1 MYFILMGMKKN
12 SSSIY
17 GCGKAG
23 LEKPDFGRVTAN
35 GKHLYFH
42 VYENTI
48 GPLPLPGIKEEEIQA
63 VRYLATGAEVP
74 ISRSWVHSDYPDIVF
89 ADLGPDPVLP
99 DAIDTVLEVIMK

>member
-1 MYFILMGMKKN
+1 MKKN

-63 VRYLATGAEVP
+63 GPLSGNRCG
-74 ISRSWVHSDYPDIVF
+74 SSDF
-89 ADLGPDPVLP
+89 QKLG
-99 DAIDTVLEVIMK
+99 TQ